1 LHENIIS
8 PGSRIVRRL
17 WLLRHAKAAPI
28 EAGDDRE
35 RPLTGKGERAVRD
48 VGAWAAERKLAP
60 DLILCSTSLRTRQT
74 TALLLPFLAEK
85 PEVAYEAGLY
95 LADVP
100 ALLER
105 LRQVPDERQ
114 GVMVVGHNPGLHSL
128 GVMLLRSGGGAS
140 ARRLIV
146 GMPTGTLAGFS
157 LDVPWLGLGRG
168 AGRLETLV
176 GPKDLRDD

>member
-1 LHENIIS
+1 
-8 PGSRIVRRL
+8 VRRL

-35 RPLTGKGERAVRD
+35 RPLTGKGERAVRE
-48 VGAWAAERKLAP
+48 VGAWAAERRLQP
-60 DLILCSTSLRTRQT
+60 DLVLCSTAVRTRQT
-74 TALLLPFLAEK
+74 ATLLLPFLAGK

-105 LRQVPDERQ
+105 LRQVPDARQ
-114 GVMVVGHNPGLHSL
+114 GVMVIGHNPGLHAL
-128 GVMLLRSGGGAS
+128 GVMLLKSGGS
-140 ARRLIV
+140 ALSRRLILA
-146 GMPTGTLAGFS
+146 MPTGTLAGFT